1 MAHAIFILFFFALG
15 ACIGSF
21 LNVVVWR
28 LPRGESLITPPSHC
42 PKCNTPLRWYD
53 NLPVIGWIKLGGRC
67 RYCKEPISPR
77 YPIVEAITGA
87 LFAFYY
93 VMFFML
99 NIGPCAEVRRMMEAG
114 MIVVTAHVRLDLAM
128 HWPIYILYMVLISAL
143 LAASLI
149 DAELFIIP
157 VEICWVLAAVGIMVH
172 AIIDQPGFPGALN
185 ANAQSAALAA
195 GGGVG
200 LLISIALFYAK
211 IIPMSFPHGEPLL
224 EVDRTEL
231 IKEIEQA
238 RREGKD
244 HPQADLVPPPYTKKD
259 IRREIRKEML
269 FLMPPMLLAAAWWV
283 LTMRVSAIGGLWAS
297 ATSYHW
303 VTGLLGSVLGALV
316 GAFVVWITRIL
327 GTLGF
332 GRVAMGLGDVHLMFG
347 VGAIVGA
354 GAATVAFFLAPFFGI
369 VLAIYMLLTGTRRE
383 LPYGPYLSL
392 ATAFG
397 LLFYCEIARYLSPGM
412 QGLVI
417 VVRNLLSGGS
427 AL

>member
-1 MAHAIFILFFFALG
+1 M
-15 ACIGSF
+15 
-21 LNVVVWR
+21 V
-28 LPRGESLITPPSHC
+28 
-42 PKCNTPLRWYD
+42 
-53 NLPVIGWIKLGGRC
+53 
-67 RYCKEPISPR
+67 
-77 YPIVEAITGA
+77 
-87 LFAFYY
+87 
-93 VMFFML
+93 
-99 NIGPCAEVRRMMEAG
+99 
-114 MIVVTAHVRLDLAM
+114 VVTAHVRLDLAQ
-128 HWPIYILYMVLISAL
+128 HWPNYILYMILVSAL

-157 VEICWVLAAVGIMVH
+157 VEICWVLAGVGIIVH
-172 AIIDQPGFPGALN
+172 AMIDQPGLPGALN

-238 RREGKD
+238 KREGKD

-283 LTMRVSAIGGLWAS
+283 LTMRVSAIGSMWAT

-347 VGAIVGA
+347 VGAIIGA
-354 GAATVAFFLAPFFGI
+354 GAATVSFFIAPFFGI
-369 VLAIYMLLTGTRRE
+369 LVAIYMLLTGTRRE

-392 ATAFG
+392 ASAFVV
-397 LLFYCEIARYLSPGM
+397 LFYCPIAAKLAPGM
-412 QGLVI
+412 QGLMLMI
-417 VVRNLLSGGS
+417 QQLFGGGS
-427 AL
+427 AGV

>member
-1 MAHAIFILFFFALG
+1 
-15 ACIGSF
+15 
-21 LNVVVWR
+21 
-28 LPRGESLITPPSHC
+28 
-42 PKCNTPLRWYD
+42 
-53 NLPVIGWIKLGGRC
+53 
-67 RYCKEPISPR
+67 
-77 YPIVEAITGA
+77 
-87 LFAFYY
+87 
-93 VMFFML
+93 
-99 NIGPCAEVRRMMEAG
+99 
-114 MIVVTAHVRLDLAM
+114 
-128 HWPIYILYMVLISAL
+128 
-143 LAASLI
+143 
-149 DAELFIIP
+149 
-157 VEICWVLAAVGIMVH
+157 
-172 AIIDQPGFPGALN
+172 
-185 ANAQSAALAA
+185 
-195 GGGVG
+195 
-200 LLISIALFYAK
+200 
-211 IIPMSFPHGEPLL
+211 
-224 EVDRTEL
+224 
-231 IKEIEQA
+231 
-238 RREGKD
+238 
-244 HPQADLVPPPYTKKD
+244 
-259 IRREIRKEML
+259 ML
-269 FLMPPMLLAAAWWV
+269 FLMPPMLLAAAWWA

-316 GAFVVWITRIL
+316 GAFVVWVTRIL